1 MLLSLKATFDYLYL
15 PKLIDDEDRFFEYHF
30 CQGESVDKDRPLLFS
45 YFPFNIEFLYKK
57 TFECVF
63 TELN

>member
-30 CQGESVDKDRPLLFS
+30 CQGESVDKDLFPTRIS
-45 YFPFNIEFLYKK
+45 HSISNF
-57 TFECVF
+57 F
-63 TELN
+63 TKRRLNAYSLI